1 MARFRAG
8 HPEAMLVIAGGADPR
23 LPLAAWAKEAGL
35 GDGLR
40 VTGRLALDD
49 FERHLAA
56 ADVVLAL
63 RYPSH
68 GEMSG
73 AVVRALGVG
82 RPVLLSAGG
91 AAAEEFPEG
100 VVVSIDPGP
109 REEAE
114 LEAFLRHL
122 HGSPKLRETIGELAA
137 VHVRQ
142 NHRLAETT
150 ETLAGFLSAVEA
162 GKSQALAAL
171 QADRTDESGLLG
183 YLMEEVRWGAR
194 DLGLADVRLGLE
206 GLLEPLARGA
216 R

>member
-1 MARFRAG
+1 
-8 HPEAMLVIAGGADPR
+8 
-23 LPLAAWAKEAGL
+23 LPLAAWAQESGL

-40 VTGRLALDD
+40 VTGRLSLVD

-56 ADVVLAL
+56 ADAVLAL
-63 RYPSH
+63 RFPSH

-82 RPVLLSAGG
+82 RPVLVSAGS
-91 AAAEEFPEG
+91 AADEEFPEG
-100 VVVSIDPGP
+100 VVVPIDPGR

-122 HGSPKLRETIGELAA
+122 HATPNLRETIGELAA
-137 VHVRQ
+137 VHVRRH
-142 NHRLAETT
+142 HRLAETT
-150 ETLAGFLSAVEA
+150 ETLAGFLRAVEA

-171 QADRTDESGLLG
+171 QADRTDEGGLLG
-183 YLMEEVRWGAR
+183 YFMEEVRSGAR
-194 DLGLADVRLGLE
+194 DLGLAEVRLGLE
-206 GLLEPLARGA
+206 GLFEPLARGA